1 MGRDHR
7 VWSVLVDT
15 DVTIDDDDPDDD
27 DGNCDCAVG
36 VDSLDALSRAG
47 RECSRDT
54 AATLSASEDD
64 HGGGEGEETRGA

>member
-7 VWSVLVDT
+7 VWSGLVDM

-36 VDSLDALSRAG
+36 VDNLDALSRAG

-54 AATLSASEDD
+54 ADLV
-64 HGGGEGEETRGA
+64 GIRRRPRGGEGEETRGA